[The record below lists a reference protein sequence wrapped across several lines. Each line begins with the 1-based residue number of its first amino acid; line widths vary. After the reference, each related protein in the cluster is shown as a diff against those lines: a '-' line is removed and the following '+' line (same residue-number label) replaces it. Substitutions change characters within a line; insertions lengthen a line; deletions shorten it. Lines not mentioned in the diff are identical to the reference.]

1 MRFLGL
7 VLLATVAAPLS
18 APLSAQS
25 AAATAAQGSTA
36 AADSAAILAVVQGTF
51 DAMRA
56 RDTTA
61 FRAGFAPG
69 ARIVST
75 FTDRQGK
82 PAMRTIEIDRFVAA
96 IAGFQEE
103 VVERIFA
110 PKVEIVD
117 NLATV
122 WTEYDLHAG
131 GKFSHCGVDAFHLG
145 RTESGWKIIHI
156 TDTQRREGCPA
167 RPPL

>member
-1 MRFLGL
+1 MRILAVCFLAL
-7 VLLATVAAPLS
+7 FADSL
-18 APLSAQS
+18 
-25 AAATAAQGSTA
+25 AAQTTSDDQA
-36 AADSAAILAVVQGTF
+36 VLAVVQRTF
-51 DAMRA
+51 DAMRG
-56 RDTTA
+56 RDTSA
-61 FRAGFAPG
+61 FRSVFAPG

-75 FTDRQGK
+75 FTDREGK

-103 VVERIFA
+103 VVERIFE
-110 PKVEIVD
+110 PKVHVVD

-122 WTEYDLHAG
+122 WAEYDLHAG

-145 RTESGWKIIHI
+145 RTEAGWKIIHI
-156 TDTQRREGCPA
+156 TDTQRREGCPT

>member
-1 MRFLGL
+1 MRFPF
-7 VLLATVAAPLS
+7 VLSLALFAAPLG
-18 APLSAQS
+18 AQ
-25 AAATAAQGSTA
+25 AASTA
-36 AADSAAILAVVQGTF
+36 SDEQAVLAVVRRTF

-61 FRAGFAPG
+61 FRSGFAPG
-69 ARIVST
+69 ARIVTT

-82 PAMRTIEIDRFVAA
+82 PAMRTTEIDRFVAA
-96 IAGFQEE
+96 IAGFEEE
-103 VVERIFA
+103 VVERIFE
-110 PKVEIVD
+110 PRVQIVD

-131 GKFSHCGVDAFHLG
+131 GQFSHCGVDAFHLG
-145 RTESGWKIIHI
+145 RTEDGWKIIHV
-156 TDTQRREGCPA
+156 TDTQRREGCPT